1 MINGSKIF
9 GPMEFKYEYDSD
21 SDSEIDNLIHRNYE
35 FKVLEGL
42 KK

>member
-9 GPMEFKYEYDSD
+9 GPMEFKYEYD